1 MDDHNQNAEGEFG
14 HVDKVASLLGRLHIF
29 HHCLGF
35 VGFFVWLPEGG
46 VSSLG
51 VICIVIVVFHGFTE
65 GRLSP
70 MQKIVDNYRAPLS
83 CAALFFR
90 RRYLTRGRLHN
101 GRYDA
106 GVMTTG

>member
-1 MDDHNQNAEGEFG
+1 MDDHNQNAECEFG

-83 CAALFFR
+83 CAARFFAV
-90 RRYLTRGRLHN
+90 
-101 GRYDA
+101 DI
-106 GVMTTG
+106 